1 MSASGRRRILCI
13 APPALVFLVMACS
26 FAQSQST
33 YDELLAAA
41 LAGENVDYVQLRAT
55 FARTDEYHPYGV
67 FLDDLHERARVAA
80 AEQDSA
86 LGVARAESLLAAVY
100 PSLETQFWASRV
112 FGALG
117 DSVRADHHLAE
128 FFRLLD
134 AATGT
139 GDGSSPDSSITVIYT
154 GEEYLILTGIM
165 GLEVTGQAIIH
176 DAEHSYDRM
185 GVRNV
190 ATGDTGYVFFNVD
203 CLVATWDRLFGR

>member
-1 MSASGRRRILCI
+1 MSTSGQRRILCI
-13 APPALVFLVMACS
+13 APAALVFLVMACS
-26 FAQSQST
+26 FAQSRST

-86 LGVARAESLLAAVY
+86 
-100 PSLETQFWASRV
+100 TQFWASHV
-112 FGALG
+112 FGSLG

-139 GDGSSPDSSITVIYT
+139 GDGSSPDSSITAIYT